1 MPVTAIEKQLIQ
13 NSFSQVAPIA
23 DKAAEIFYAK
33 LFEYDPSLRRLFKQD
48 LSEQGKKLMMT
59 LGVAVKGLDDL
70 DSLIPVLQDLARRHV
85 KYGVTAD
92 DYTPV
97 GNALIYTLKTGLGD
111 QFDERTKS
119 AWVKIYRVIATV
131 MRQAAY
137 PGFEA
142 DTYYNNKVYVR

>member
-13 NSFSQVAPIA
+13 ASFAKVAPISDQAA
-23 DKAAEIFYAK
+23 DIFYNK
-33 LFEYDPSLRRLFKQD
+33 LFEYDPSLRRLFKAD
-48 LSEQGKKLMMT
+48 LSDQGRKLMAT

-70 DSLIPVLQDLARRHV
+70 DSLVPVLQDLAIRHV
-85 KYGVTAD
+85 KYGVTVD

-111 QFDERTKS
+111 EFDERTKN

-137 PGFEA
+137 PGFNAEGYRNEKA
-142 DTYYNNKVYVR
+142 YVR